1 MSSRIIRREQG
12 VRAEPVVWPE
22 VVAGRPLPSQP
33 HGEEPVEEIERRLR
47 AAHEAGWREGEAA
60 ARRRL
65 DAVIAQLAR
74 SVEDLSSLR
83 ARLRRQAEA
92 DLVHLAVAIARRI
105 LRRELSLDPEAI
117 AGLVHAA
124 LQRLAG
130 QEIAKVRVHPE
141 LAVAV
146 RTALAEGQGAQAA
159 EVVADARLEVGAV
172 IFETERGNLDASVE
186 TQLAE
191 IERGLADRL
200 RKSGT

>member
-130 QEIAKVRVHPE
+130 QEIARVRVHPE

>member
-1 MSSRIIRREQG
+1 M
-12 VRAEPVVWPE
+12 
-22 VVAGRPLPSQP
+22 
-33 HGEEPVEEIERRLR
+33 R
-47 AAHEAGWREGEAA
+47 AAREEGRREGEAA
-60 ARRRL
+60 VRRQL
-65 DAVIAQLAR
+65 DAVIEQLAR
-74 SVEDLSSLR
+74 SVEDLSTVR

-105 LRRELSLDPEAI
+105 LRRELTLDPDAI

-130 QEIAKVRVHPE
+130 QEIARVRVHPE
-141 LAVAV
+141 LAVAI

-200 RKSGT
+200 RKSGP

>member
-1 MSSRIIRREQG
+1 MSSRILRGEQG
-12 VRAEPVVWPE
+12 ARAEPVVWPD
-22 VVAGRPLPSQP
+22 VVAARPPQGRPQ
-33 HGEEPVEEIERRLR
+33 GEVPADEFERRLR
-47 AAHEAGWREGEAA
+47 AAHEEGWREGEAA

-65 DAVIAQLAR
+65 DAVIEQLAR
-74 SVEDLSSLR
+74 SVEDLATLR

-105 LRRELSLDPEAI
+105 LRRELSLDPDAI

-130 QEIAKVRVHPE
+130 QEIARVRVHPE

-159 EVVADARLEVGAV
+159 EVVADARLEAGAV

-200 RKSGT
+200 RKSGP

>member
-1 MSSRIIRREQG
+1 MSSRIIRGEQG

-22 VVAGRPLPSQP
+22 VVAGRPLASQAQ
-33 HGEEPVEEIERRLR
+33 GEVPVEEFERRLR

-60 ARRRL
+60 TRRRL
-65 DAVIAQLAR
+65 DAVIEQLAR

-92 DLVHLAVAIARRI
+92 ELVHLAVTIARRI

-130 QEIAKVRVHPE
+130 QEIARVRVHPE
-141 LAVAV
+141 LALAV
-146 RTALAEGQGAQAA
+146 RTALAEGQGVQAA

-200 RKSGT
+200 RKSSR

>member
-60 ARRRL
+60 TRRRL
-65 DAVIAQLAR
+65 DAVIEQLAR

-130 QEIAKVRVHPE
+130 QEIARVRVHPE
-141 LAVAV
+141 LALAV
-146 RTALAEGQGAQAA
+146 RTALAEGQGVQAA

-200 RKSGT
+200 RKSSR

>member
-1 MSSRIIRREQG
+1 
-12 VRAEPVVWPE
+12 VVWPDVIAARPTPVRPPGE
-22 VVAGRPLPSQP
+22 VSVD
-33 HGEEPVEEIERRLR
+33 EFERQLR
-47 AAHEAGWREGEAA
+47 AAREEGRREGEAA
-60 ARRRL
+60 VRRQL
-65 DAVIAQLAR
+65 DAVIEQLAR
-74 SVEDLSSLR
+74 SVEDLSTVR

-105 LRRELSLDPEAI
+105 LRRELTLDPDAI

-130 QEIAKVRVHPE
+130 QEIARVRVHPE
-141 LAVAV
+141 LAVAI

-200 RKSGT
+200 RKSGP

>member
-74 SVEDLSSLR
+74 SVEELSSLR

-130 QEIAKVRVHPE
+130 QEIARVRVHPE

>member
-1 MSSRIIRREQG
+1 MSSRILRGDQG
-12 VRAEPVVWPE
+12 ARAEPVVWPD
-22 VVAGRPLPSQP
+22 VVAARPPQARP
-33 HGEEPVEEIERRLR
+33 QGEVPADEFERRLR

-65 DAVIAQLAR
+65 DAVIEQLAR
-74 SVEDLSSLR
+74 SVEDLATLR

-105 LRRELSLDPEAI
+105 LRRELSLDPDAI

-130 QEIAKVRVHPE
+130 QEIACVRVHPE
-141 LAVAV
+141 LVVAV
-146 RTALAEGQGAQAA
+146 RTALAEGQGGQAA
-159 EVVADARLEVGAV
+159 EVVADARLEAGAV

-200 RKSGT
+200 RKSGS

>member
-1 MSSRIIRREQG
+1 MSSRVRRGG
-12 VRAEPVVWPE
+12 VRAEPIVWPD
-22 VVAGRPLPSQP
+22 VTAAR
-33 HGEEPVEEIERRLR
+33 PVEIRPQGGIGTDEIEQRLR

-65 DAVIAQLAR
+65 DAVVERLAR
-74 SVEDLSSLR
+74 SVEELASLR

-105 LRRELSLDPEAI
+105 LRRELTLDPEAI
-117 AGLVHAA
+117 GGLVHAA

-130 QEIAKVRVHPE
+130 QEISRVRVHPE
-141 LAVAV
+141 LAAAV
-146 RTALAEGQGAQAA
+146 SRALAEGQGAPRAD
-159 EVVADARLEVGAV
+159 VVADARLEPGAV
-172 IFETERGNLDASVE
+172 IFETERGDLDASVE

-200 RKSGT
+200 RKAGA

>member
-1 MSSRIIRREQG
+1 MSSRILRGEQG
-12 VRAEPVVWPE
+12 ARAEPVVWPD
-22 VVAGRPLPSQP
+22 VVAARPPQAGP
-33 HGEEPVEEIERRLR
+33 QGEVPADEFERRLR

-65 DAVIAQLAR
+65 DAVIEQLAR
-74 SVEDLSSLR
+74 SVEDLSTLR

-105 LRRELSLDPEAI
+105 LRRELSLDPDAI

-130 QEIAKVRVHPE
+130 QEIARVRVHPE

-159 EVVADARLEVGAV
+159 EVVADARLEAGAV

-200 RKSGT
+200 RKSGP

>member
-22 VVAGRPLPSQP
+22 VVAGRPLPSQL

-74 SVEDLSSLR
+74 SVEELSSLR

-130 QEIAKVRVHPE
+130 QEIARVRVHPE